1 MQKTLRVVLLAL
13 LIAGGSVLP
22 AAGGADVVV
31 NGGVQKVSMRRVTV
45 RAIFYGT
52 ITRWDNG
59 RPIVVFVLPPD
70 HPASKNFAWNV
81 LNVTPY
87 SFEEKISSMVATR
100 DGNPPRVLTSEI
112 EMLRAVASTPNS
124 IGYLSSFIVVNNATN
139 NLRVVP
145 VL

>member
-1 MQKTLRVVLLAL
+1 MQKVFRAVLLSL
-13 LIAGGSVLP
+13 LLTCGAIPQVV
-22 AAGGADVVV
+22 GGADVVA
-31 NGGVQKVSMRRVTV
+31 NGGVKESPMRRVTV

-70 HPASKNFAWNV
+70 HPASKDFAWNV

-100 DGNPPRVLTSEI
+100 DGNPPHVLNTEM

-124 IGYLSSFIVVNNATN
+124 IGYLSSFIVVNNASN